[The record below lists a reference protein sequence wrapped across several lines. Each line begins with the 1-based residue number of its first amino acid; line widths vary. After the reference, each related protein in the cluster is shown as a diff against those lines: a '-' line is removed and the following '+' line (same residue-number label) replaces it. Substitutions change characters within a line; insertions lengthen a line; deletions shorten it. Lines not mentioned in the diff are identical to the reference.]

1 MSRYQLNNL
10 WTELRRNASRMFL
23 ITSIAVAG
31 VLCSA
36 GGCSSPYHTCASCGY
51 LPGQIVLAQLPG
63 GTYGTMYADVSGC
76 ATISTTA
83 NCGEVGWA
91 GL

>member
-1 MSRYQLNNL
+1 MSRYQLRDL
-10 WTELRRNASRMFL
+10 RTDLRRKASRIAL

-31 VLCSA
+31 VLCSTS
-36 GGCSSPYHTCASCGY
+36 GCSSPYHDCSSCGY
-51 LPGQIVLAQLPG
+51 FPGQIVLAQLPG
-63 GTYGTMYADVSGC
+63 GTYGTQYADVSGC

>member
-1 MSRYQLNNL
+1 MSRHQLLNL
-10 WTELRRNASRMFL
+10 WIDLRRKASRITL
-23 ITSIAVAG
+23 IAGFAVAG

-36 GGCSSPYHTCASCGY
+36 GGCSSPFHDCSSCGY
-51 LPGQIVLAQLPG
+51 LEGQIVLAQIPG
-63 GTYGTMYADVSGC
+63 GSYTTVYADLSGC

-83 NCGEVGWA
+83 NCAEVGWA